1 MAIDAETLRDVPE
14 LNRPPLGLLGQIVG
28 LLGGTQSSGAV
39 FTSDDALIAE
49 LRDRIVVA
57 RERDSRVISIAFR
70 AEDPG
75 LAARVANALA
85 RAHVQR
91 RADLLL
97 EDTSDATVWLEREIE
112 GLRGRVS
119 EAESKVANY
128 RVDHDLFDGGGDTSL
143 LQQQMSDVTAQI
155 SAASERRNM
164 VETQARLIRGLL
176 DAGQPVETIA
186 EVRASPVIQQ
196 LAEQKAS
203 LQAQRAERAATLLA
217 SHPAVRALDAQI
229 AELTAEIQAE
239 GRRIAQAF
247 DSQAALEAEHGQS
260 LRDGLA
266 RLKIQ
271 ASSAEIDGV
280 TLAELDREA
289 AAERDLLNAFL
300 IRYREAAARTN
311 SDAALPDVRIVS
323 TAAEPDLPVYP
334 QKSLLVA
341 AVAMVTIVLQVGA
354 ILLGELA
361 GGTVFV
367 PRQNR
372 ADDEREDDD
381 YMRRGKQSRRAEP
394 RPADDIEEAVE
405 PAEAAPALEIA
416 APARKLRRKPEA
428 IAEPEVEPE
437 PEPSWFADRAEIPD
451 LPAEPEPVEDPVPEI
466 AAPAAIEPPIAESD
480 PWPDLN
486 ATQLRQAEQPRDIRA
501 GPPTSGPIAALAA
514 LAAGAPAEQRQA
526 AGPPTGDELD
536 DLLFEAEPF
545 AIGEMDEPGEEPEPI
560 PDATEE
566 PRVSADPA
574 GVPESQP
581 ALARPSEEDF
591 DLRWD
596 EATLTSGTAPPEGP
610 TPQTK
615 PQFGKSAQHIAM
627 HLAANNVRLALIA
640 SADLSREDRI
650 VAGKVAVELLGLGHS
665 VALVDAGGRGGEVE
679 GLGLTDLTA
688 GLADYGEVVR
698 NVEGAN
704 LYHVPWG
711 RQLRL
716 DVQSPRIPTLIEA
729 LGEIHDHVLILCGPM
744 ELPSVLPVFA
754 RSGVSLVLAGS
765 AETTVEQIA
774 RMSNEARAAGYG
786 QVSLARTDTSEVA

>member
-1 MAIDAETLRDVPE
+1 M
-14 LNRPPLGLLGQIVG
+14 
-28 LLGGTQSSGAV
+28 

-97 EDTSDATVWLEREIE
+97 EDTSDATVWLQREIE
-112 GLRGRVS
+112 DLRGRVS

-128 RVDHDLFDGGGDTSL
+128 RVDHDLFDGSGDTSL
-143 LQQQMSDVTAQI
+143 LQQQMSDATAQI

-341 AVAMVTIVLQVGA
+341 AVAMVTIVLLVGA

-372 ADDEREDDD
+372 AD
-381 YMRRGKQSRRAEP
+381 
-394 RPADDIEEAVE
+394 
-405 PAEAAPALEIA
+405 
-416 APARKLRRKPEA
+416 
-428 IAEPEVEPE
+428 
-437 PEPSWFADRAEIPD
+437 
-451 LPAEPEPVEDPVPEI
+451 
-466 AAPAAIEPPIAESD
+466 
-480 PWPDLN
+480 
-486 ATQLRQAEQPRDIRA
+486 
-501 GPPTSGPIAALAA
+501 
-514 LAAGAPAEQRQA
+514 
-526 AGPPTGDELD
+526 
-536 DLLFEAEPF
+536 
-545 AIGEMDEPGEEPEPI
+545 
-560 PDATEE
+560 
-566 PRVSADPA
+566 
-574 GVPESQP
+574 
-581 ALARPSEEDF
+581 
-591 DLRWD
+591 
-596 EATLTSGTAPPEGP
+596 
-610 TPQTK
+610 
-615 PQFGKSAQHIAM
+615 
-627 HLAANNVRLALIA
+627 
-640 SADLSREDRI
+640 
-650 VAGKVAVELLGLGHS
+650 
-665 VALVDAGGRGGEVE
+665 
-679 GLGLTDLTA
+679 
-688 GLADYGEVVR
+688 
-698 NVEGAN
+698 
-704 LYHVPWG
+704 
-711 RQLRL
+711 
-716 DVQSPRIPTLIEA
+716 
-729 LGEIHDHVLILCGPM
+729 
-744 ELPSVLPVFA
+744 
-754 RSGVSLVLAGS
+754 
-765 AETTVEQIA
+765 
-774 RMSNEARAAGYG
+774 
-786 QVSLARTDTSEVA
+786 